1 MVVLYSPVCWT
12 RQTPASKAM
21 FSNTTD
27 DSSVYDR
34 LVKLVFS
41 GEFSPGTKLVERDL
55 ARELGV
61 SRIPVRESL
70 AKMVAQ
76 GLLVGGEKWQGA
88 RVRPY
93 NSEEIRQLYEYREML
108 EGGIARAAARNRSS
122 ADIERLRLICA
133 ESEKEI
139 GNYGS
144 QRWAQLDHRFHF
156 ALAEACR
163 NDRMLH
169 STRLLL
175 TECFYVFYL
184 YPARQGR
191 PLPSHEDALVHMRS
205 IVDDHRELVDLIESG
220 DSDGAERKARTDMR
234 KSGRRATRALID
246 SDLNISPA

>member
-1 MVVLYSPVCWT
+1 
-12 RQTPASKAM
+12 M
-21 FSNTTD
+21 FSQT
-27 DSSVYDR
+27 SEESPVYDR

-41 GEFSPGTKLVERDL
+41 GEISPGTKLVERDL

-76 GLLVGGEKWQGA
+76 GLLIGGEKWQGA
-88 RVRPY
+88 RVRAY

-122 ADIERLRLICA
+122 SDIERLGLICD
-133 ESEKEI
+133 ESQKEI

-163 NDRMLH
+163 NERMLH
-169 STRLLL
+169 STQLLL

-184 YPARQGR
+184 YPAQQGR
-191 PLPSHEDALVHMRS
+191 PAPSHDDVIHHMES
-205 IVDDHRELVDLIESG
+205 IVADHRELVALIEAR
-220 DSDGAERKARTDMR
+220 DSDGAEQKARLDMR

-246 SDLNISPA
+246 KDLER